1 MGNPVNHH
9 RQFHSNFCFSLIPCR
24 PIPSMFLPGGF
35 DDVEE
40 VTQSPEQ
47 SYRLLVKPTEVVPTN
62 KQAQQAQQVHQ
73 THQTHL
79 GDERKPMSKL
89 TPQPTFSEPPPSGVD
104 ILSFSRMD
112 LNHSLLQS
120 DIPLTNNHGFLC
132 TGCGTNQA
140 VARVEPCGDELC
152 RSCICA
158 SRCPACGV
166 IIQRSIR
173 L

>member
-1 MGNPVNHH
+1 MGSPVESPISHH
-9 RQFHSNFCFSLIPCR
+9 RQFHSNLCISLIPCR

-47 SYRLLVKPTEVVPTN
+47 SYRLLAKPTGVVSTS
-62 KQAQQAQQVHQ
+62 KQDQKDQ
-73 THQTHL
+73 L
-79 GDERKPMSKL
+79 DDERKPMPEL
-89 TPQPTFSEPPPSGVD
+89 TPQPTFSESPPSSVD

-112 LNHSLLQS
+112 LNHTLLQS
-120 DIPLTNNHGFLC
+120 DVPLTNNHGFLC
-132 TGCGTNQA
+132 AGCGNNPA

-166 IIQRSIR
+166 IIQGSTR